1 MLPTNAELDYFDL
14 SPYECDELRNLMHNV
29 VARGTDVQTP
39 FRYFAWKEGGFAYP
53 FLKVSSNGKWIYLD
67 RGPGRHTI
75 VSNGDEFYVCRV
87 EEAEA
92 L

>member
-14 SPYECDELRNLMHNV
+14 SNIECHVLRSLMRDV
-29 VARGTDVQTP
+29 VLLGVDVQTP
-39 FRYFAWKEGGFAYP
+39 FRYLAWNP

-75 VSNGDEFYVCRV
+75 VSNGDTFLVCRV